1 VKFGTV
7 ADSSAAR
14 ALSRSR
20 EQGQVS
26 QRLPAGNVIVLGFAG
41 TSNPAA
47 SLCTVTLSH
56 HEKLDMRSNLLRQS
70 LLGSLFLVCL
80 AGVGSPTRAAAQNAG
95 NAPADTHDD
104 DNGFDEG
111 LLGLLGLAGL
121 LGLRRREHRD
131 VNRTEVN
138 RTATSRV

>member
-1 VKFGTV
+1 
-7 ADSSAAR
+7 
-14 ALSRSR
+14 
-20 EQGQVS
+20 
-26 QRLPAGNVIVLGFAG
+26 
-41 TSNPAA
+41 
-47 SLCTVTLSH
+47 
-56 HEKLDMRSNLLRQS
+56 MRSNLLRQS
-70 LLGSLFLVCL
+70 LLGSLFLLCL
-80 AGVGSPTRAAAQNAG
+80 AGVGSPTRVAAQDAG

-131 VNRTEVN
+131 VH